1 MRFNGISMGMNGSQP
16 SRNGDGMWDLMEYL
30 PSGCLT
36 GCYGKWM
43 KMAHRNRRYT

>member
-1 MRFNGISMGMNGSQP
+1 
-16 SRNGDGMWDLMEYL
+16 MEYL

-43 KMAHRNRRYT
+43 KMAHRNRRYTWWFTY